1 MVMTTD
7 AAPEGGPELIER
19 WLRPPELTA
28 KTLGF
33 RSIAGPFDTTKPY
46 AVFSSDLEA
55 VLKRRLLA
63 DARLVGW
70 HYVIA
75 SQGQAEGTGEVAQRR
90 DPDRLVYA
98 GLFSREETEE
108 VLKVISRAE
117 KVDGDFRMRL
127 LRAPVI
133 QLRAIWLQSANAPEN
148 DRLLPIRPWP
158 SPMRAWVRD
167 LRKKGE
173 LDGEKDVWTE
183 NEILDLLVPEAER
196 RVGVSDRARR

>member
-1 MVMTTD
+1 MSCCRSGLAPD

-33 RSIAGPFDTTKPY
+33 RSLAGPFDTTTPY
-46 AVFSSDLEA
+46 AVFSSDLDA
-55 VLKRRLLA
+55 VLNRRLLA
-63 DARLVGW
+63 DATLVGW

-75 SQGQAEGTGEVAQRR
+75 SQGQAEGTGEVAQRK
-90 DPDRLVYA
+90 DPDPLVYA

-108 VLKVISRAE
+108 VLKVISHAE

-133 QLRAIWLQSANAPEN
+133 QLRAIWAKVASMS
-148 DRLLPIRPWP
+148 LPASSP
-158 SPMRAWVRD
+158 SV
-167 LRKKGE
+167 
-173 LDGEKDVWTE
+173 
-183 NEILDLLVPEAER
+183 
-196 RVGVSDRARR
+196 